1 MMLTIFT
8 LQTYLPLKW
17 VQVSIFEKLT
27 NETSSVFLRKMVT
40 VENLAIVFA
49 AAVVLVTK
57 SSIGEVRREFGLVV

>member
-1 MMLTIFT
+1 MMLTIFA
-8 LQTYLPLKW
+8 LRTYLSLKW

>member
-1 MMLTIFT
+1 MMLTIFP
-8 LQTYLPLKW
+8 LRTYLPLKM

>member
-1 MMLTIFT
+1 MMLTIFP
-8 LQTYLPLKW
+8 LRTYLPLKW

>member
-1 MMLTIFT
+1 MFNLHDELPM
-8 LQTYLPLKW
+8 QNTYLPKKASL
-17 VQVSIFEKLT
+17 SAI
-27 NETSSVFLRKMVT
+27 FLRKMVT